1 MFRVE
6 PVYISDKPNDGDLF
20 TITASRKELKAL
32 FDFLRS
38 DDVFYAEGRS
48 SVDFV
53 VNGLNKEINVE

>member
-6 PVYISDKPNDGDLF
+6 PVYISDQPNDGDLF
-20 TITASRKELKAL
+20 TITASRKDLKVL

-38 DDVFYAEGRS
+38 DDVFYAHDRS

-53 VNGLNKEINVE
+53 VNGLSEEIK

>member
-6 PVYISDKPNDGDLF
+6 PVYISDQPNDGDLF
-20 TITASRKELKAL
+20 TITASRKDLKVL

-38 DDVFYAEGRS
+38 DDVFYAHDRS

-53 VNGLNKEINVE
+53 VNGLSKEIDV